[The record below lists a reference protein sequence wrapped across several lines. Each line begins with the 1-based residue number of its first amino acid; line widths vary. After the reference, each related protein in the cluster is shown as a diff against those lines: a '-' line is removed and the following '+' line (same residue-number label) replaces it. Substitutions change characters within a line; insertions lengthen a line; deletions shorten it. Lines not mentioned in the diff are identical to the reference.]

1 MLSEKRMW
9 KFIRL
14 KAILALLLMGSATAG
29 AQDLSAYDL
38 IDKVVAVVGN
48 EPILLSEMESQL
60 AEMKQQG
67 IDPGPNPYCALLEEL
82 LLQKLYLNQ
91 AILDSLEVSDEQV
104 QAEVDRR
111 MNFYIEQLGSVAEF
125 EKFYG
130 KPISEF
136 KQEFFEPVRE
146 QELIKMMRSQVAS
159 AVNVTPKDV
168 REFFDALPKDSL
180 PLIDAEVQYS
190 QIVIYPEVKQK
201 EKDRTRRFL
210 DSLRQEIVSGNTN
223 MAAQALLHSQDPGSK
238 FKGGCYDFVRR
249 GNFVPE
255 YEAAVYNTQEGGYSQ
270 VFETKFG
277 YHFVYVEEKRGEFFK
292 SCHILMRPAIKRED
306 VDRARLKM
314 DSVITAIG
322 NDSLSFEKAAI
333 QFSGEK
339 ESANQGGKVI
349 NPYTLS
355 SKHRVNDLEPDVFFI
370 LDELD
375 PGEISR
381 PSEYQTPE
389 GTTAWRII
397 RLDNRIDAHKA
408 NIKDDYMLL
417 KNLAEQ
423 AEEQKVTS
431 EWIQEAIGRTYIR
444 IDDSFAGCDFGF
456 QWLLQ

>member
-1 MLSEKRMW
+1 ML
-9 KFIRL
+9 KFTRL
-14 KAILALLLMGSATAG
+14 NTFLSLAMLWPVGIA
-29 AQDLSAYDL
+29 AQDLSSYDL

-48 EPILLSEMESQL
+48 EPILLSEMETQL

-67 IDPGPNPYCALLEEL
+67 IDPGPNPYCSLLEEL

-91 AILDSLEVSDEQV
+91 AMLDSLEVSDEQV

-111 MNFYIEQLGSVAEF
+111 MNFYIEQLGSISEF

-130 KPISEF
+130 KPVSEF
-136 KQEFFEPVRE
+136 KQEFFEPVKE

-159 AVNVTPKDV
+159 SVNITPKDV
-168 REFFDALPKDSL
+168 REFFSSMPKDSL

-190 QIVIYPEVKQK
+190 QIVIYPEVQQK
-201 EKDRTRRFL
+201 EKDRTMRFL
-210 DSLRQEIVSGNTN
+210 DSLRQDIISGKTN

-255 YEAAVYNTQEGGYSQ
+255 YEAAVYNTEEGGFSQ
-270 VFETKFG
+270 VFQTKFG

-292 SCHILMRPAIKRED
+292 SCHILMRPTIKQDD
-306 VDRARLKM
+306 VQRARVKM
-314 DSVITAIG
+314 DSVITLLAR
-322 NDSLSFEKAAI
+322 DSISFEKAAI
-333 QFSGEK
+333 RFSGEK

-375 PGEISR
+375 PGEVSR

-389 GTTAWRII
+389 GTTVWRII

-408 NIKDDYMLL
+408 NLKDDYMLL
-417 KNLAEQ
+417 KNLSEQ
-423 AEEQKVTS
+423 SEEQRITS
-431 EWIQEAIGRTYIR
+431 EWIQEAIERTYIR
-444 IDDSFAGCDFGF
+444 IDESFLGCDFGF